1 MVNLFKIA
9 AVLVALF
16 TGVTPAAAQRWPT
29 QPMTLVNGF
38 PPGGGAD
45 ILARLVAGKL
55 SDPLGQ
61 QVAVDN
67 RTGANGLIAAASVA
81 SARPDGY
88 TLLLYTMSMASTA
101 PVMPGLKLNFDPDKD
116 LAPVVVIAG
125 LDNLLYVS
133 TKTPFRTVQE
143 VIHHARTNPD
153 QLTYGSSGVGSSYH
167 LWAAQFTSMADI
179 RMLHVPFRGGPPAI
193 AEIIAGRV
201 DMMFGNLAEIL
212 PLIRSGGVRPIAFT
226 STPPSPVLPD
236 VPTIAESGLPE
247 FRADNWFGIAAPGGT
262 PREIIERLNTEIN
275 KIIGMQE
282 FAERL
287 VSLGYQPR
295 GGSVEDMQQTILSD
309 RAKWKAVIEANNIR
323 AE

>member
-1 MVNLFKIA
+1 
-9 AVLVALF
+9 
-16 TGVTPAAAQRWPT
+16 
-29 QPMTLVNGF
+29 
-38 PPGGGAD
+38 
-45 ILARLVAGKL
+45 
-55 SDPLGQ
+55 
-61 QVAVDN
+61 
-67 RTGANGLIAAASVA
+67 
-81 SARPDGY
+81 
-88 TLLLYTMSMASTA
+88 
-101 PVMPGLKLNFDPDKD
+101 
-116 LAPVVVIAG
+116 
-125 LDNLLYVS
+125 
-133 TKTPFRTVQE
+133 
-143 VIHHARTNPD
+143 
-153 QLTYGSSGVGSSYH
+153 
-167 LWAAQFTSMADI
+167 MADI

-226 STPPSPVLPD
+226 STLPSPVLPD

-295 GGSVEDMQQTILSD
+295 GGSVEDIQQTIQSD